1 MRATEWFNGG
11 MLAGHRLPAVD
22 HWEVG
27 PIRVTAQALLFTRR
41 DLASGEEP
49 DLPLGSPWR
58 FAGIQGAW
66 VTEFFADGSEAGQS
80 PR

>member
-1 MRATEWFNGG
+1 MVQWGDAGG
-11 MLAGHRLPAVD
+11 PLMPAVD

-27 PIRVTAQALLFTRR
+27 PIRVTAQALLFTRW

-49 DLPLGSPWR
+49 DLPLGSPWH